1 VTDLFI
7 LNKDLPAQQQQYVTG
22 LSKNATQPREQ
33 HSMQPDGPSVTVS
46 LK

>member
-1 VTDLFI
+1 
-7 LNKDLPAQQQQYVTG
+7 VTG

-46 LK
+46 LKWTKVFLLE